1 MKYLDMEI
9 CKEAIQGVICLELP
23 VSFSCIFGIVFNL
36 IAFRMAKT
44 IEVMEESIYEK
55 KMLR

>member
-9 CKEAIQGVICLELP
+9 CKEAIQGMICLELP
-23 VSFSCIFGIVFNL
+23 VSISFIFGIVFDVNAL
-36 IAFRMAKT
+36 RIAKAIAIT
-44 IEVMEESIYEK
+44 EESIYEK

>member
-9 CKEAIQGVICLELP
+9 CKEAIQGIICLELP
-23 VSFSCIFGIVFNL
+23 VSISFIFGIVLNL
-36 IAFRMAKT
+36 IALRMAKT
-44 IEVMEESIYEK
+44 IEVTEESIYEK